1 MQCSSHRISMPTIA
15 GQHGAMMIV
24 LAGLLAAAAADDCCW
39 FARSPKGTTF
49 EKPRQAIAACDTK
62 HLCFVAC
69 SASRRR
75 VAQTYYK
82 DRIAPKACTCD
93 PNIIARE
100 ANFSSLAKERVS
112 QSLRAVYAG
121 AFLAPYKV
129 AARVDWRGLAGEP
142 LDAANNGVLREAS
155 AVWRPA
161 HPESIRVMHLSS
173 YEHGVVARHSYAE
186 AMRRVDAVIQWQ
198 LRDLCGTTPR
208 RWPRYNSTAA
218 VVPFF
223 GGVRNHGVEARALKA
238 RALKASVCGLRRDVA
253 AHVRR
258 GLRRRRPDGG
268 GRGAW

>member
-1 MQCSSHRISMPTIA
+1 M
-15 GQHGAMMIV
+15 
-24 LAGLLAAAAADDCCW
+24 
-39 FARSPKGTTF
+39 
-49 EKPRQAIAACDTK
+49 
-62 HLCFVAC
+62 
-69 SASRRR
+69 
-75 VAQTYYK
+75 
-82 DRIAPKACTCD
+82 
-93 PNIIARE
+93 
-100 ANFSSLAKERVS
+100 S

-161 HPESIRVMHLSS
+161 HPESIRVMHLSA
-173 YEHGVVARHSYAE
+173 YELGVVARHSYAE

-223 GGVRNHGVEARALKA
+223 GGVRNRGVEAFGGVRNHGVEARALKA